1 MKKLPL
7 CLIILLSLT
16 IMTGL
21 NSCDTDDPTEQPG
34 INPNTNPNPNPDPQP
49 PATGNKGT
57 IKVGSVTFAVTYQD
71 NPTAQAFRQLLPV
84 TIHMSELNSNEKYYG
99 LPNPLPTNATNPGT
113 IYNGDLMLYGSN
125 TLVLFYKTFSTSYS
139 YTRIGSIDNPSELQ
153 NALGGGSAT
162 VTFQLQE

>member
-21 NSCDTDDPTEQPG
+21 NSCDTADSTEQPG
-34 INPNTNPNPNPDPQP
+34 TDPNPNPNPNPQP
-49 PATGNKGT
+49 SATGNKGT
-57 IKVGSVTFAVTYQD
+57 IKVGSATFAVSYQD
-71 NPTAQAFRQLLPV
+71 NPTAQAFKQLLPI
-84 TIHMSELNSNEKYYG
+84 TINMSELNNNEKYYG
-99 LPNPLPTNATNPGT
+99 LPNPLPTNASNPRT
-113 IYNGDLMLYGSN
+113 IHNGDLMLYGSN

-139 YTRIGSIDNPSELQ
+139 YTRIGSVDNPSGLQ